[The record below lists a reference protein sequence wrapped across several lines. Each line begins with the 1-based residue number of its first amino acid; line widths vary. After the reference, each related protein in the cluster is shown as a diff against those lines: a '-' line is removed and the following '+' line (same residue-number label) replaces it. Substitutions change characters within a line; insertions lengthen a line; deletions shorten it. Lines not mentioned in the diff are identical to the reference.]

1 MRIIAAPHEINQLID
16 FKIGPPSFGVKRP
29 GLQRAAVLYQT
40 DAMPT
45 TKRTRRVTKKPNARI
60 VDRRRRDLLDATFTL
75 IAEKGFE
82 GLRTRD
88 IAARA
93 GVNIATLHYHF
104 GTKEALLAAL
114 MEYLRDMFLAQQWR
128 GDGATEATLRSHLAG
143 AWRSLRSNTH
153 LATVLLELTLRAK
166 RDAAARRAL
175 SSIQRYWNELV
186 EDILRRGV
194 AAKQLRRDLDP
205 RAGAFIVTAFI
216 MGATTQL
223 GVNPRAFDFAVA
235 AAEFERW
242 LATIRRARP
251 RPPPRSPPSRR
262 R

>member
-1 MRIIAAPHEINQLID
+1 MLSPRLIA
-16 FKIGPPSFGVKRP
+16 VKRS
-29 GLQRAAVLYQT
+29 GLPRAAILHQT
-40 DAMPT
+40 AAMPT
-45 TKRTRRVTKKPNARI
+45 TSRARPATRKPNARI
-60 VDRRRRDLLDATFTL
+60 VDRRRRDLLDATFAL

-88 IAARA
+88 VAARA

-114 MEYLRDMFLAQQWR
+114 VGYLRDMFLAQQWR
-128 GDGATEATLRSHLAG
+128 ADGAAEANLRSHVAG
-143 AWRSLRSNTH
+143 AWRSLRSNTR

-175 SSIQRYWNELV
+175 SSIQRYWKALV
-186 EDILRRGV
+186 EDILRRG
-194 AAKQLRRDLDP
+194 AAAGELRRDLDP
-205 RAGAFIVTAFI
+205 RAGAFIVTSFI

-223 GVNPRAFDFAVA
+223 GVNPRAFDFPA
-235 AAEFERW
+235 AAEEFERW
-242 LATIRRARP
+242 LTTIRR
-251 RPPPRSPPSRR
+251 PPPKSPPSRR

>member
-1 MRIIAAPHEINQLID
+1 LISIISLHS
-16 FKIGPPSFGVKRP
+16 GGVKLP
-29 GLQRAAVLYQT
+29 GLPPAVAIHQT
-40 DAMPT
+40 GAMPIT
-45 TKRTRRVTKKPNARI
+45 SRKRRATRKPNARI
-60 VDRRRRDLLDATFTL
+60 VDQRRRELLDATFTL

-88 IAARA
+88 VAARA

-114 MEYLRDMFLAQQWR
+114 VDYLRDMFLAQQWR
-128 GDGATEATLRSHLAG
+128 ADGSPDARLRSHVEG
-143 AWRSLRSNTH
+143 AWRGLRSNTH

-175 SSIQRYWNELV
+175 GAIQRNWNELV
-186 EDILRRGV
+186 EDILCGGV
-194 AAKQLRRDLDP
+194 AAGELRRDLDP
-205 RAGAFIVTAFI
+205 RAGAFIVTSFI

-223 GVNPRAFDFAVA
+223 GVNPRAFAFAAA

-242 LATIRRARP
+242 VATIRRG
-251 RPPPRSPPSRR
+251 PPKSPPSRR